1 MKKFE
6 GVTGESDMQPLMM
19 SEEDYKASIYE
30 RYNCIDEQSGRIEE
44 VVKQKFKVG
53 DYVRKMNR
61 VGVVVNIQGGLYIIL
76 FENDSRA
83 WAYSASELEPATPA
97 NLLVNQETIEWMN
110 TPMGPAGGTKHDNGK
125 PDLSLLPSVFV
136 KEVARAL
143 MYGENKYGRYNFEK
157 GFDTH
162 RLLGACLRH
171 VYAWNEGE
179 DTDPESGIS
188 HLAHAAAS
196 IGMLLR
202 CLELGTATDTRSRG
216 NGPRS

>member
-6 GVTGESDMQPLMM
+6 GVTGDGEPVPNPL
-19 SEEDYKASIYE
+19 DPTAYRDFAWA
-30 RYNCIDEQSGRIEE
+30 RYACIDEKSGQVTE
-44 VVKQKFKVG
+44 VAV
-53 DYVRKMNR
+53 
-61 VGVVVNIQGGLYIIL
+61 
-76 FENDSRA
+76 S
-83 WAYSASELEPATPA
+83 
-97 NLLVNQETIEWMN
+97 
-110 TPMGPAGGTKHDNGK
+110 GTKHDNGK

-143 MYGENKYGRYNFEK
+143 MYGEKKYGRYNFEK

-196 IGMLLR
+196 LGMLLR
-202 CLELGTATDTRSRG
+202 CLELGAATDTRSRG
-216 NGPRS
+216 NRPTG